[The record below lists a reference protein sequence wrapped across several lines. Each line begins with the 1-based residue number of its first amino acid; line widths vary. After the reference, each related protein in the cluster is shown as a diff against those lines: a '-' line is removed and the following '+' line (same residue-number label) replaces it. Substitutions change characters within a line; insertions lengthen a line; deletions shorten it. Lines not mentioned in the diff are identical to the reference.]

1 MITVYPWNQPNR
13 FLILAQEP
21 GAVPGLLQMLMPIML
36 IAMLF
41 YFLMV
46 LPEKRKRADVS
57 RMQQNLKKNDRIVTI
72 GGILGIVVNT
82 QAGSGKIT
90 IRVDETN
97 NTRLEILR
105 SSVARVLNDEKS
117 ETADAL

>member
-1 MITVYPWNQPNR
+1 MYPWNHPNQLVV
-13 FLILAQEP
+13 FAQEP
-21 GAVPGLLQMLMPIML
+21 GAAPDWVSILLPFMV
-36 IAMLF
+36 IALLF

-72 GGILGIVVNT
+72 GGILGVVVNT
-82 QAGSGKIT
+82 QTGSGKVT

-105 SSVARVLNDEKS
+105 SSVARVLSDEKS
-117 ETADAL
+117 ETANQV

>member
-1 MITVYPWNQPNR
+1 MITVYPWNHPNS
-13 FLILAQEP
+13 FIILAQEP
-21 GAVPGLLQMLMPIML
+21 GAAPGLVSMLMPIMM

-72 GGILGIVVNT
+72 GGILGVVVNT

-105 SSVARVLNDEKS
+105 SSVARVLSDEKS
-117 ETADAL
+117 EIADAL

>member
-1 MITVYPWNQPNR
+1 
-13 FLILAQEP
+13 
-21 GAVPGLLQMLMPIML
+21 MLMPIML

-117 ETADAL
+117 ETADVL

>member
-1 MITVYPWNQPNR
+1 MTTVYPWNHPNS
-13 FLILAQEP
+13 FTVFAQEP
-21 GAVPGLLQMLMPIML
+21 GAAPGLVSMLLPIMV

-46 LPEKRKRADVS
+46 LPEKRKRADVG

-72 GGILGIVVNT
+72 GGILGVVVNT
-82 QAGSGKIT
+82 QAGGGKVT
-90 IRVDETN
+90 IRVDESN

-105 SSVARVLNDEKS
+105 SSVARVLSDEKS
-117 ETADAL
+117 ETANEV